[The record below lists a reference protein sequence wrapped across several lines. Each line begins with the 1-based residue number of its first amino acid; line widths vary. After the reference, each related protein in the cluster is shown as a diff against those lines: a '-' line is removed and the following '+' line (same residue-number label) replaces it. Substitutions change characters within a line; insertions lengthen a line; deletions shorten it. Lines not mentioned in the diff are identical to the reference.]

1 MPYPKNDLKSK
12 NILFIVH
19 NYTNFQK
26 NPIEIAS
33 EFFNK
38 IYVMVRYKP
47 ISRIAKYLP
56 IKWLKKYSD
65 ENVIDKRNLPV
76 NVELI
81 LTPVWYLPYGLFNRL
96 LGFLHYIAVDR
107 IIKKRKIQFDIVH
120 SHFAWSAGFVGM
132 RLKNKYKVPLVITG
146 HRYDIIDLPLKNLW
160 WKNQIIKILNN
171 ANSVITVSQANKNF
185 ILSLGL
191 EESQI
196 SVIVNGFDEKTFKK
210 INKNIAREKLGIA
223 SDNKIFLSVGML
235 IHRKGFN
242 YLIESMRELVKIYP
256 QAHLYIIGEGEM
268 HNDLSNMI
276 SSFSLQEN
284 ITLLGFLFHEEINLW
299 MNACDLF
306 VLASLHEGL
315 PTVVLEALACGKP
328 VVSTAIGGVPEIVRN
343 YEDGLLVEP
352 SNSTE
357 LFNALLIGLNTQW
370 DEVKIEQYGRKFTVR
385 KNVKEL
391 IIIYQSLLFS

>member
-1 MPYPKNDLKSK
+1 MTNLEKELKSK

-65 ENVIDKRNLPV
+65 ENVIDKRNLPA

-81 LTPVWYLPYGLFNRL
+81 RTPVWYLPYGLFNRL
-96 LGFLHYIAVDR
+96 LGFLHYIAVER

-171 ANSVITVSQANKNF
+171 ANSVITVSQANKDF
-185 ILSLGL
+185 ILSLGIK
-191 EESQI
+191 ESKI
-196 SVIVNGFDEKTFKK
+196 SVIINGFDENTFKK
-210 INKNIAREKLGIA
+210 INKNVAREKLNIGTE
-223 SDNKIFLSVGML
+223 NKILLSVGML

-242 YLIESMRELVKIYP
+242 FLIEAMRELVKIHP

-268 HNDLSNMI
+268 HNDLSKMI
-276 SSFSLQEN
+276 SNFSLQEN
-284 ITLLGFLFHEEINLW
+284 ITLLGFLFHEKINLW

-328 VVSTAIGGVPEIVRN
+328 VVSTTIGGVPEIVRN
-343 YEDGLLVEP
+343 NENGLLVAP
-352 SNSTE
+352 SNSNA
-357 LFNALLIGLNTQW
+357 LYNALLIGLNTRW
-370 DEVKIEQYGRKFTVR
+370 DEAEIEQYGKNFTVR

-391 IIIYQSLLFS
+391 IKIYKLLLLK